1 MNASAKVGL
10 VGCGYWGKNLC
21 RNFKSL
27 GALGMVVDSTQSGKE
42 TATEL
47 APGVPVSSSFDDV
60 LGDDSIHAVALATPA
75 ETHAALS
82 IKAMEAGKDVFVE
95 KPMALNLEDADR

>member
-10 VGCGYWGKNLC
+10 VGCGYSGKNLC

-47 APGVPVSSSFDDV
+47 APGVPVSSSFD
-60 LGDDSIHAVALATPA
+60 ALWATTRFMQLPLRLLPRLMPRFRSRRWRLA
-75 ETHAALS
+75 KTFLW
-82 IKAMEAGKDVFVE
+82 KN
-95 KPMALNLEDADR
+95 PWR